1 VTRARV
7 LKLIVAAALTIW
19 AVVPVLGARAV
30 PLQDQPFPDSFEYAD
45 AAWQLAHGHGY
56 VTFVDEHV
64 GKFGR
69 IARPPRYPFGTAVAL
84 APFAAVFSGFPR
96 GAQIGARVISALYV
110 LLIVSAAVSRGGI
123 LAGGIAALF
132 VGSSPFAHTTA
143 GLILSDPLAAMLAV
157 ALLIALKSRSRAAD
171 AVSGLLAG
179 ATVCVRLLGVIALPA
194 AVLAVSGSR
203 RRIVILACAAP
214 FLGALAL
221 YQWLT
226 FGSPFRTGYSY
237 WLPGLHE
244 FGLDFAI
251 HRTTLVEGPFVI
263 ADGLNGSIFSFV
275 CPCGVG
281 GSMTALRNIVFYP
294 SVLAGLFWVFAPPL
308 TGVVGLIQMVRE
320 RSTPAARYGLLTVA
334 LNLAVVLFYFDQ
346 AARFVAPA
354 ASLLLVY
361 SATGI
366 AAFLEW
372 AWRSIVVSRRGAGL
386 TRSDCSAAA

>member
-1 VTRARV
+1 V
-7 LKLIVAAALTIW
+7 LTVW
-19 AVVPVLGARAV
+19 AVGPVLGARAV
-30 PLQDQPFPDSFEYAD
+30 PLQNQPFPDSYEYAD

-56 VTFVDEHV
+56 VTFVDEHT
-64 GKFGR
+64 GKFGP

-84 APFAAVFSGFPR
+84 APFAAVFSGFPH
-96 GAQIGARVISALYV
+96 GPQIGARIISTLYV
-110 LLIVSAAVSRGGI
+110 LVIVCASASLGGI
-123 LAGGIAALF
+123 LAAAIAALL
-132 VGSSPFAHTTA
+132 VGSSPFAQTTA
-143 GLILSDPLAAMLAV
+143 GLILSDPLAALLAV
-157 ALLIALKSRSRAAD
+157 GLLIALTARSRAGD
-171 AVSGLLAG
+171 AISGLLAG
-179 ATVCVRLLGVIALPA
+179 ATICVRFLGVIALPA
-194 AVLAVSGSR
+194 AVLAVSGR
-203 RRIVILACAAP
+203 RRRFLIVACAAP
-214 FLGALAL
+214 FVGALAL

-244 FGLDFAI
+244 FDLSFAI
-251 HRTTLVEGPFVI
+251 RRTTLVEGPFVI
-263 ADGLNGSIFSFV
+263 ADKLNGSIFSFV

-281 GSMTALRNIVFYP
+281 GSMAALRNIVFYP

-308 TGVVGLIQMVRE
+308 SGVVGLIQMVRE

-366 AAFLEW
+366 AAFLDW
-372 AWRSIVVSRRGAGL
+372 AWRSLAVSRRGAGL
-386 TRSDCSAAA
+386 TPNERSAAA